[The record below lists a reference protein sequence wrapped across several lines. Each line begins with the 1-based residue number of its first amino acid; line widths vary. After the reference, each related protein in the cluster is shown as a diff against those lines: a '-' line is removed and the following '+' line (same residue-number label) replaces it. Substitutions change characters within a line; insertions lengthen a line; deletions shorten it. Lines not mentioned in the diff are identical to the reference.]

1 LIWTHNGIISI
12 LVINYIMIASDK
24 LWPKYIGILHYI
36 KTVQSL
42 QYKIL
47 SQVNYFFQWEKNTQ
61 TICSTVISIKF
72 NSILVLGHK
81 LIKIN

>member
-1 LIWTHNGIISI
+1 
-12 LVINYIMIASDK
+12 MIALDK
-24 LWPKYIGILHYI
+24 LWPKCIGILHYI

-47 SQVNYFFQWEKNTQ
+47 SLVNYFFQWEKNTQ

>member
-1 LIWTHNGIISI
+1 
-12 LVINYIMIASDK
+12 MIASDK
-24 LWPKYIGILHYI
+24 LWPICIGILHNI

-61 TICSTVISIKF
+61 MICSTVISIKF
-72 NSILVLGHK
+72 NSILVLE
-81 LIKIN
+81 LR